1 MEVEVGMKGIN
12 GNGLKKKKN
21 GPDWYGSVGW
31 SAVS

>member
-12 GNGLKKKKN
+12 GNGLKKKN